1 MVAQSDHCGEELLS
15 LALMKNGKKVVCGTE
30 SGTLVTWS
38 VGRWGDIS
46 DRFPVRSKAKIF
58 LVLKIKMQS

>member
-58 LVLKIKMQS
+58 QV

>member
-46 DRFPVRSKAKIF
+46 DRFPVRSPKRKYFVF
-58 LVLKIKMQS
+58 LK